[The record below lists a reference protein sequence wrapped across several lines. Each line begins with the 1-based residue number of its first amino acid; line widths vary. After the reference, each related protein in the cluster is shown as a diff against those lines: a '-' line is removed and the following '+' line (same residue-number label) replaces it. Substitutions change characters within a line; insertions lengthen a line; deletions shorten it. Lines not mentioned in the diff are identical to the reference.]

1 MPNVLILSGSPSR
14 TSRLNGM
21 VDYAQT
27 HLQEKGLKV
36 GVIRVSDLPA
46 EALITAD
53 FEHPAIQEANRRV
66 ENADAV
72 IIASPV
78 YKASYTGILKT
89 YLDLLPQKGLAEKVI
104 LPVFIGGT
112 INHLLAIDYALK
124 PVLSVLGARHI
135 LAGVYVIDSQVQRD
149 SQGQLMLDGEV
160 KRRFNDAL
168 RELIEEVL
176 WHSGKNKKNRLLSG
190 VNRGVAGN

>member
-1 MPNVLILSGSPSR
+1 MPDVLILSGSPSR
-14 TSRLNGM
+14 TSRLNGILEH
-21 VDYAQT
+21 ARPL
-27 HLQEKGLKV
+27 LQERGLNV
-36 GVIRVSDLPA
+36 GGIHVSDLPA

-53 FEHPAIQEANRRV
+53 FEHPAIQEANRQV

-72 IIASPV
+72 LIASPV

-89 YLDLLPQKGLAEKVI
+89 YLDLLPQKGLHGKII

-135 LAGVYVIDSQVQRD
+135 LGGVYVIDSQVQRD
-149 SQGQLMLDGEV
+149 RRGQLVLEEEV
-160 KRRFNDAL
+160 KQRLNDAL

-176 WHSGKNKKNRLLSG
+176 WYSGKKNRLLPG
-190 VNRGVAGN
+190 VNRRAAGN

>member
-1 MPNVLILSGSPSR
+1 MPDVLILSGSPSR
-14 TSRLNGM
+14 TSRLNGILEH
-21 VDYAQT
+21 ARPL
-27 HLQEKGLKV
+27 LQERGLNV
-36 GVIRVSDLPA
+36 GGIHVSDLPA

-53 FEHPAIQEANRRV
+53 FEHPAIQEANRQV

-72 IIASPV
+72 LIASPV

-89 YLDLLPQKGLAEKVI
+89 YLDLLPQKGLHGKII
-104 LPVFIGGT
+104 LLVFIGGT

-135 LAGVYVIDSQVQRD
+135 LGGVYVIDSQVQRD
-149 SQGQLMLDGEV
+149 RRGQLVLEEEV
-160 KRRFNDAL
+160 KQRLNDAL

-176 WHSGKNKKNRLLSG
+176 WHSGKKNRLLPG
-190 VNRGVAGN
+190 VNRRAAGN